1 MRFRRSAVT
10 STPCAIIGL
19 LVRIWKGPSAED
31 LAKLRLKGT
40 LRSKKQKRIS
50 KNYVYSSQIFFESR
64 CINRRFFFIQTN
76 FAVRTSCSG
85 AGSLADCVIKRA
97 LSNNR
102 HAERIEPAVENGQ
115 WSEGVSS
122 RCGTGK
128 TGVCT
133 WDARQLL
140 GLQRTNARSDA

>member
-64 CINRRFFFIQTN
+64 CINRRFCFFQTDCAWRRSCWGADR
-76 FAVRTSCSG
+76 FAAC
-85 AGSLADCVIKRA
+85 AIKRA
-97 LSNNR
+97 LSNNS
-102 HAERIEPAVENGQ
+102 HADRIEPALGTGQ
-115 WSEGVSS
+115 WKEG
-122 RCGTGK
+122 C
-128 TGVCT
+128 
-133 WDARQLL
+133 
-140 GLQRTNARSDA
+140 